1 MFVRLFYESSIYK
14 KKKEMIIFIFLFNFL
29 NKTFSQTLSNL
40 SELEYLLIT
49 PSLSLLQNTK
59 KIKDK
64 TTLDL
69 KVRSKN
75 KNNV

>member
-1 MFVRLFYESSIYK
+1 MMLLHLLDCFMNHQFKKRDENIYL
-14 KKKEMIIFIFLFNFL
+14 IFL

-40 SELEYLLIT
+40 SKLEYLLII

-69 KVRSKN
+69 KVR
-75 KNNV
+75 